1 MPQTPKPGVMT
12 IPEKVI
18 EYIGYSSAALEKAA
32 QDMAAREAQKTKV
45 AELIPA
51 AVDALV
57 SGERIDEDQR
67 EKAAAAL
74 ADPVKVLE
82 ILTKVAVH
90 RNASERALGQPV
102 AGDGQTKQA
111 SAGHGQYD
119 SLQDPNVGA
128 RTTKVKQSSVNLF
141 SRLGLTPP
149 AQE

>member
-1 MPQTPKPGVMT
+1 MPQAPKPGVMT

-18 EYIGYSSAALEKAA
+18 EHIGYSSAGLQKAA
-32 QDMAAREAQKTKV
+32 AALAAQEAQQQK
-45 AELIPA
+45 AAGLIPA

-74 ADPVKVLE
+74 ADPVKCLE

-102 AGDGQTKQA
+102 PGDGQTKTA
-111 SAGHGQYD
+111 SAGDGQYD
-119 SLQDPNVGA
+119 SLRDPHVGA
-128 RTTKVKQSSVNLF
+128 RTTQVKQSSVNLF